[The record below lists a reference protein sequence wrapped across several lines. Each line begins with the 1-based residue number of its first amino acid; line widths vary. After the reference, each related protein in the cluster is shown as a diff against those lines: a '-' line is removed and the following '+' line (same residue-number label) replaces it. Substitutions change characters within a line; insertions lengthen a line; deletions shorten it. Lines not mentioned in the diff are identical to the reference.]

1 MSGTAAISSIAIIP
15 QGARLHSVSP
25 GHGQAL
31 QRIAQVV
38 RPDLVFVDR
47 GEDLGPDDFVIVG
60 GPRLFGDVRDARARG
75 FGQTALLFPE
85 AVTSYYDS
93 WSFPLE
99 LIHRSG
105 AGRMTVALPDFER
118 FVMGLSGLFGRF
130 ENGIYCHELS
140 RYQAF
145 DRVSNPDK
153 ESRLA
158 ECLALLADRQSQVS
172 LLAVLKSERIELWR
186 YWLSNLF
193 NGSEYFD
200 VLNIREGDIVMNA
213 GVHGGGEIPH
223 FLARIGD
230 TGRVVNIDPLGDA
243 YLGDFVKTAVLAFAG
258 RCDFVAA
265 ALHDED
271 GALDLPVG
279 ASGMA
284 AGGANRRENPG
295 SGDLQL
301 CRALDRLDCCGT
313 GPAARRFDQDGYR
326 RCRAEGACRLAVDDQ
341 AVPPAARDLDLPR
354 TRPFPRYSQIPRG
367 FAGELP
373 VLRSQ
378 LPLHIERNDSVRRS
392 GRTIACA

>member
-1 MSGTAAISSIAIIP
+1 LRRPDREDGKRSHLSRKSHMSGTAAISSIAIIP

-47 GEDLGPDDFVIVG
+47 GEDLGPDDFVLVG

-230 TGRVVNIDPLGDA
+230 TGRVVN
-243 YLGDFVKTAVLAFAG
+243 
-258 RCDFVAA
+258 
-265 ALHDED
+265 
-271 GALDLPVG
+271 
-279 ASGMA
+279 
-284 AGGANRRENPG
+284 
-295 SGDLQL
+295 
-301 CRALDRLDCCGT
+301 
-313 GPAARRFDQDGYR
+313 
-326 RCRAEGACRLAVDDQ
+326 
-341 AVPPAARDLDLPR
+341 
-354 TRPFPRYSQIPRG
+354 
-367 FAGELP
+367 
-373 VLRSQ
+373 
-378 LPLHIERNDSVRRS
+378 RS
-392 GRTIACA
+392 GSVC